1 MTIELHKEVSI
12 MKEIDSFQIGTQ
24 PVRTERIDKLYK
36 YVTSFEYGI
45 CAERGHLL
53 TEFYKDNMNLPPI
66 VRRAKAIDYVL
77 ENMSIYIMPG
87 SLFAGNHASKPRW
100 APLFPEFEVEWVEE
114 ELLKGNP
121 YFPWERPA
129 DRYTLQEED
138 KPLIKDMCDWWKGK
152 THTDTLRARLPK
164 EALITHYDLKAA
176 DIGTYF
182 QGGDGHFAPDHEY
195 LINHGV
201 QKLIDDCV
209 KYRDELDW
217 SQPDTIKKK
226 DFYDAAIIS
235 ANAIIKFAARYADL
249 AEKMASEE
257 KDETRKK
264 ELMLIADTCRWI
276 PKNPA
281 RNFYEALQFII
292 LTHICIQIED
302 SGAGV
307 SFGRYDQYMY
317 PFYKKGIQDGSL
329 TDDLAL
335 ELTENFFLQIY
346 TCNKVR
352 SWIDTDFYRGVPMFQ
367 NLTIGGQDPI
377 KKCDATNE
385 LSYIC
390 LDATYHT
397 RIPQPSLTV
406 RFHKNTPYEF
416 KIKVAEVIRLG
427 TGLPSIFNDETYIP
441 ALMNRG
447 YELND
452 AYNYCIIGCVEP
464 GTAGLLGGRT
474 GGAWL
479 NCTKALEM
487 SLYNGLDPRTGICLH
502 TNKDNKDLATFESF
516 DEAKE
521 AYLNQ
526 IAYYIKQE
534 AILENTIDQVW
545 EETLEE
551 PMAAIFGCTTTTIP
565 RGKPIKQGGAKYDL
579 TGQQTIGTANVANSL
594 YAIKKL
600 VFDDKVITGA
610 QLKHALLTNFSDMET
625 KPTGPQIKALCL
637 GVHKYGNDIDEV
649 DELAREMLAFV
660 ANELSSYKN
669 TRYGR
674 GPIGGTLHCSTSTV
688 SSNTPFGKV
697 CGATPDGREAYTAVA
712 DGQSP
717 MRGTD
722 VSGPTA
728 AIASVAKINNI
739 LLSCGSLYNMKF
751 SPSDLC

>member
-1 MTIELHKEVSI
+1 MALG
-12 MKEIDSFQIGTQ
+12 SFQIDTQ
-24 PVRTERIDKLYK
+24 PVRSERIDRLHK
-36 YVTSFEYGI
+36 YVTSFAYGI
-45 CAERGHLL
+45 CPERGHYL
-53 TEFYKDNMNLPPI
+53 TEFYKDNMSLPAI
-66 VRRAKAIDYVL
+66 VRRAKAIDHVL
-77 ENMSIYIMPG
+77 QNMSVYIMPG
-87 SLFAGNHASKPRW
+87 SLFVGNQASKPRW

-114 ELLKGNP
+114 ELIKGNP
-121 YFPWERPA
+121 YFPDERPA
-129 DRYTLQEED
+129 DKYILREED
-138 KPLIKDMCDWWKGK
+138 KPVIKSMCDWWAGK

-164 EALITHYDLKAA
+164 DALSTHYDLKAA

-182 QGGDGHFAPDHEY
+182 QGGDGHFAPDHEFLFTHGIQY
-195 LINHGV
+195 IIDECQKKLDEINWN
-201 QKLIDDCV
+201 
-209 KYRDELDW
+209 E
-217 SQPDTIKKK
+217 PDAIKKK
-226 DFYDAAIIS
+226 DFYDAAVAS
-235 ANAIIKFAARYADL
+235 ANAIIKFAERYADL
-249 AEKMASEE
+249 AEKTAAQ
-257 KDETRKK
+257 ETDGARKK
-264 ELMLIADTCRWI
+264 ELYEMAEICRRI
-276 PKNPA
+276 PRYPA
-281 RNFYEALQFII
+281 QNFREALQFII
-292 LTHICIQIED
+292 LVHICIQIED
-302 SGAGV
+302 NGAGV
-307 SFGRYDQYMY
+307 SFGRYDQFMY
-317 PFYKKGIQDGSL
+317 PLYKKGLADGSL
-329 TDDLAL
+329 TRDLAL

-352 SWIDTDFYRGVPMFQ
+352 SWVDTDFYRGVPMFQ
-367 NLTIGGQDPI
+367 NLTIGGQHPV

-390 LDATYHT
+390 LDATFNT
-397 RIPQPSLTV
+397 RVPQPSLTV
-406 RFHKNTPYEF
+406 RFHRNTPFEF
-416 KIKVAEVIRLG
+416 KMKVAEVIRLG

-452 AYNYCIIGCVEP
+452 AYDYCVIGCVEP

-479 NCTKALEM
+479 NCTKILEM
-487 SLYNGLDPRTGICLH
+487 SLYNGTDPRTGICLH
-502 TNKDNKDLATFESF
+502 PNKNGKDLSTFESF
-516 DEAKE
+516 EEVRE
-521 AYLNQ
+521 AYLDQ
-526 IAYYIKQE
+526 LAYYVKME

-545 EETLEE
+545 EETLDE
-551 PMAAIFGCTTTTIP
+551 PMAAIFGCPTTTIP

-610 QLKHALLTNFSDMET
+610 QLKHALETNFSDMST
-625 KPTGPQIKALCL
+625 DPSGVQIKAMCL
-637 GVHKYGNDIDEV
+637 QAPKYGNDIDEV
-649 DELAREMLAFV
+649 DEIAREMLAAV
-660 ANELSSYKN
+660 ANELVSYKN

-722 VSGPTA
+722 IKGPTA
-728 AIASVAKINNI
+728 AIASVAKLNNI

-751 SPSDLC
+751 SPADLV

>member
-1 MTIELHKEVSI
+1 MA
-12 MKEIDSFQIGTQ
+12 IDSFQIDTQ
-24 PVRTERIDKLYK
+24 PVRTERIDKLHK
-36 YVTSFEYGI
+36 YVTSFEYAI
-45 CAERGHLL
+45 CTERGHYL
-53 TEFYKDNMNLPPI
+53 TEFYKNNMNLPAI

-87 SLFAGNHASKPRW
+87 SLFVGNQASKPRW

-114 ELLKGNP
+114 ELLNGNP

-129 DRYTLQEED
+129 DKYSLRDED
-138 KPLIKDMCDWWKGK
+138 KPEVKDMCDWWRGK
-152 THTDTLRARLPK
+152 THTDTLRVRLPK
-164 EALITHYDLKAA
+164 EALATHYDLKAA

-182 QGGDGHFAPDHEY
+182 QGGDGHFAPDHQ
-195 LINHGV
+195 LLFTNGI
-201 QKLIDDCV
+201 QQIIDDSE
-209 KYRDELDW
+209 KYLAQINW
-217 SQPDTIKKK
+217 SAPDAIKKK

-235 ANAIIKFAARYADL
+235 ANAIIKFSERYADL
-249 AEKMASEE
+249 AEKMAVEE
-257 KDETRKK
+257 KDEDRKK
-264 ELMLIADTCRWI
+264 ELLEMADICRWI
-276 PKNPA
+276 PRKPA
-281 RNFYEALQFII
+281 RNFREALQFMI
-292 LTHICIQIED
+292 LVHICIQIED
-302 SGAGV
+302 NGAGV
-307 SFGRYDQYMY
+307 SFGRYDQFMY
-317 PFYKKGIQDGSL
+317 PLYKKGLADGTL
-329 TDDLAL
+329 TRESAL

-377 KKCDATNE
+377 KKCDATND

-390 LDATYHT
+390 LEATYNT

-406 RFHKNTPYEF
+406 RFHKNTPFEF
-416 KIKVAEVIRLG
+416 KMKVAEVIRLG

-479 NCTKALEM
+479 NCTKVLEM
-487 SLYNGLDPRTGICLH
+487 SLYNGTDPRTGICLH
-502 TNKDNKDLATFESF
+502 NNKSGKDLSTFESF
-516 DEAKE
+516 EDAKE
-521 AYLNQ
+521 AYLDQ
-526 IAYYIKQE
+526 MAYYVKME

-551 PMAAIFGCTTTTIP
+551 PMAAIFGCTETTIP

-610 QLKHALLTNFSDMET
+610 QLEHALETNFNDMT
-625 KPTGPQIKALCL
+625 TNPTGAQIKALCAQTP
-637 GVHKYGNDIDEV
+637 KYGNDIDEV
-649 DELAREMLAFV
+649 DEIAREMLAFV
-660 ANELSSYKN
+660 ANELVKYKN

-697 CGATPDGREAYTAVA
+697 CGATPDGRNAYTAVA

-722 VSGPTA
+722 VKGPTA
-728 AIASVAKINNI
+728 AIASVAKMNNI
-739 LLSCGSLYNMKF
+739 LLSCGSLYNLKF
-751 SPSDLC
+751 SPSDLT